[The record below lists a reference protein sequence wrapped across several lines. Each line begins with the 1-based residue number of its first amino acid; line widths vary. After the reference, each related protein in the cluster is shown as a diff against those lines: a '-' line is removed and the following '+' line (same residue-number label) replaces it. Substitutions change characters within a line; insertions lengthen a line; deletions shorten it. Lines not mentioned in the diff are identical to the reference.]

1 MHTCRAV
8 IPTHN
13 ADDAPVFLCC
23 GRRSP
28 LTFPWTWRCEEGAC
42 VRRPSGEVTNGM
54 TLGGCKLTCGDAAN
68 LWPKPTGDVT
78 VGKTTVPFR
87 YNQVSVIINAPQAVR
102 GLVEKAGIRF
112 KETLRDMRPAGGS
125 CLGLTGQKDINLS
138 QRSLRVR
145 IDVEQPDASLTLET
159 DEFYKLNITHTDAD
173 QLEANIEAK
182 TFFGARHGLETLSQL
197 VTYDDANDA
206 LQTVTASVSDSP
218 VYPIRGL
225 TVDTSRNFIS
235 VEGLRRTIDGMA
247 MNKLNTLHW
256 HITDTHS
263 FPIEIVSEP
272 RLAQYGA
279 YSPRKVYTRQEVE
292 ALVEYAQ
299 ERGVRLLPELDM
311 PAHVGY
317 GWQWGADAGLGNLTV
332 CLGKVSFADV
342 RDCILVYLISLVLKR
357 IGLMLKTTYLSQS

>member
-1 MHTCRAV
+1 
-8 IPTHN
+8 
-13 ADDAPVFLCC
+13 
-23 GRRSP
+23 
-28 LTFPWTWRCEEGAC
+28 
-42 VRRPSGEVTNGM
+42 M

-78 VGKTTVPFR
+78 VGKTTVSF
-87 YNQVSVIINAPQAVR
+87 QHTSVGIIIDASQEVR
-102 GLVEKAGIRF
+102 GLVEKAGNRF

-125 CLGLTGQKDINLS
+125 CLGLTGNDAGVGGRHFMI
-138 QRSLRVR
+138 R
-145 IDVEQPDASLTLET
+145 ITVESSETSLTLET

-197 VTYDDANDA
+197 VAYDDANDA

-225 TVDTSRNFIS
+225 TLDTSRNFIS

-332 CLGKVSFADV
+332 CLGKV
-342 RDCILVYLISLVLKR
+342 RNCRCYLAFDN
-357 IGLMLKTTYLSQS
+357 